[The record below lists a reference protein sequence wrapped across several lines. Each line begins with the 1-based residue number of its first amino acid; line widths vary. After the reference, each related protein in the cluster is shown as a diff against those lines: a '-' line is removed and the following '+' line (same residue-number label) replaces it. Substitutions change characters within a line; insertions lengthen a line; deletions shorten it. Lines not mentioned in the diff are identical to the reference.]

1 MHNVS
6 NAHAHPYVKAFTLK
20 WSTFVTARPLLLKP
34 AVLFSNTKLLEI
46 QEQHESENLFGS
58 LCKSVSILFNLSADA
73 LPTNLDLLVT

>member
-1 MHNVS
+1 MHN
-6 NAHAHPYVKAFTLK
+6 AHTDMHILIKAFTLK
-20 WSTFVTARPLLLKP
+20 WSTFVTDPLLLKP
-34 AVLFSNTKLLEI
+34 AVLFSSTKLLEI